1 MTWVVETISEDAPSG
16 ENLEY
21 DPAFSAL
28 EQAATPGQER
38 QVGNDIVPPDP
49 LDFRDIAK
57 KAEAIMGRS
66 HDIRVGVHM
75 AHAQLVINGFAGFAE
90 ATQYVLSCLD
100 QFWDSCHPQLDEE
113 DDNDPTM
120 RINAVRGLADRAS
133 VVKAVRQTEMT
144 KSATFG
150 GVSLLDIE
158 IANGESQPSDDNT
171 PMTDSSIAAAFQDTN
186 PEFLTECHQGAMAAL
201 ANIRAIDA
209 IFDDKTPGQGPD
221 LSLLI
226 KALHRIVT
234 RLAAETGADEEKA
247 EEVSQDQDSGDT
259 PADAPRATAPSGA
272 ITSSRDVT
280 AALDRILAY
289 YATHEP
295 SSPLPILIRR
305 AKRLVG
311 ADFMTILKDIA
322 PDGVENVKLVGGE
335 DEADEE

>member
-1 MTWVVETISEDAPSG
+1 MPWVVETISEDAPSG

-28 EQAATPGQER
+28 ELAATPGQER
-38 QVGNDIVPPDP
+38 QVGAEIVPPDP
-49 LDFRDIAK
+49 LDFRDIAQ

-66 HDIRVGVHM
+66 HDIRVGVYM
-75 AHAQLVINGFAGFAE
+75 AHAQLVLNGFAGFAE
-90 ATQYVLSCLD
+90 ATGYVLSCLD

-120 RINAVRGLADRAS
+120 RINAVRGLADRNS
-133 VVKAVRQTEMT
+133 VVKTLRQTEMT

-150 GVSLLDIE
+150 GVTLLDIE
-158 IANGESQPSDDNT
+158 IATGESQPSGDDT
-171 PMTDSSIAAAFQDTN
+171 PMTDSSIAAAFRDTD
-186 PEFLTECHQGAMAAL
+186 PGFLTDCFEGASAAL

-209 IFDDKTPGQGPD
+209 IFDEKTPGQGPD
-221 LSLLI
+221 LSGLI
-226 KALHRIVT
+226 KALHRITT
-234 RLAAETGADEEKA
+234 RLAAETGADEEA
-247 EEVSQDQDSGDT
+247 EEVPEDT
-259 PADAPRATAPSGA
+259 QGEASPTDAPRAAAPSGA

-289 YATHEP
+289 YAAHEP

-335 DEADEE
+335 DETEED